1 MNNTKRIV
9 IILAITAVF
18 ISGFFY
24 FRHQVYFS
32 HGGSDKTSVF
42 TIEKGESNKIIG
54 EGLEDHGLISGKY
67 YFYFYM
73 WSRELTGKI
82 LPDDYELS
90 GRMTIPEIAY
100 MITNEQN
107 KTKKVTFPEG
117 WSAKQMADRLN
128 ANGLLGDDFLKIVNN
143 PGELKNEYNF
153 LSDPKIKTLEGYL
166 FPDTYFFNKDV
177 DAEGIVRKMLGIFN
191 TKITSQML
199 ADAEKNKKSLN
210 EIIIMASIIENEV
223 KNDDDRAITS
233 GIYWNR
239 IKIGQPL
246 QSDITLAYILGEKK
260 KQYSFADTRTASPYN
275 TYLNKGLP
283 PGPIC
288 NPGLS
293 AIQAAIYS
301 KDSDYNYYLSDP
313 ETGKTIFAKTFA
325 EHVAN
330 KAKYGL

>member
-1 MNNTKRIV
+1 M
-9 IILAITAVF
+9 
-18 ISGFFY
+18 
-24 FRHQVYFS
+24 
-32 HGGSDKTSVF
+32 
-42 TIEKGESNKIIG
+42 IG
-54 EGLEDHGLISGKY
+54 ENLEKQDLISGKY

-90 GRMTIPEIAY
+90 DRMTIPEIAY
-100 MITNEQN
+100 TITNKQD
-107 KTKKVTFPEG
+107 KTKKITFPEG

-128 ANGLLGDDFLKIVNN
+128 ANGLPGDDFLKILDN

-166 FPDTYFFNKDV
+166 FPDTYFFDKDIN
-177 DAEGIVRKMLGIFN
+177 AEGIIRKMLGIFN
-191 TKITSQML
+191 TRITSPML
-199 ADAEKNKKSLN
+199 TDAQNGKRNLN

-223 KNDDDRAITS
+223 KTNEDRAIIS
-233 GIYWNR
+233 GIYWGR
-239 IKIGQPL
+239 FEIGQPL

-260 KQYSFADTRTASPYN
+260 KQYTFSDTRMASPYN

-293 AIQAAIYS
+293 AIRAAIYP
-301 KDSDYNYYLSDP
+301 KDTDYNYYLSDP

-325 EHVAN
+325 EHMAN

>member
-1 MNNTKRIV
+1 MNHAKRIV
-9 IILAITAVF
+9 IVLTVMAVL
-18 ISGFFY
+18 IGGFFY
-24 FRHQVYFS
+24 FRYQVYFS
-32 HGGSDKTSVF
+32 HGDSDETAVF

-54 EGLEDHGLISGKY
+54 EGLERQGLISGKC

-73 WSRELTGKI
+73 WSRKLTGKI
-82 LPDDYELS
+82 LPDDYDLS
-90 GRMTIPEIAY
+90 GRMTIPEIASV
-100 MITNEQN
+100 ITSERD
-107 KTKKVTFPEG
+107 KTKKITFPEG

-128 ANGLLGDDFLKIVNN
+128 ANGLPGDDFFKIVNN
-143 PGELKNEYNF
+143 PEALKNEYVF

-166 FPDTYFFNKDV
+166 FPDTYFFAKDIN
-177 DAEGIVRKMLGIFN
+177 AEGMVRKMLGIFN

-210 EIIIMASIIENEV
+210 DIIIMASIIENEV
-223 KNDDDRAITS
+223 KTDEDRAIIS
-233 GIYWNR
+233 GIYWDR

-260 KQYSFADTRTASPYN
+260 KQYSFADTRTPSPYN

-283 PGPIC
+283 PGSID

-293 AIQAAIYS
+293 AIRAAIYP
-301 KDSDYNYYLSDP
+301 KDTDYNYYLSDP

>member
-1 MNNTKRIV
+1 MNNTKHIV
-9 IILAITAVF
+9 IIFIAIAVL
-18 ISGFFY
+18 IGGFFY
-24 FRHQVYFS
+24 FRYQVYFS
-32 HGGSDKTSVF
+32 HGNSGETAVF
-42 TIEKGESNKIIG
+42 TIEKGESNKMIG
-54 EGLEDHGLISGKY
+54 ENLERHGLISGKY
-67 YFYFYM
+67 HFYFYM
-73 WSRELTGKI
+73 WSRKLTGKI

-90 GRMTIPEIAY
+90 GRMTIPEIASV
-100 MITNEQN
+100 ITSEQD
-107 KTKKVTFPEG
+107 KTKKITFPEG
-117 WSAKQMADRLN
+117 WSVKQMADRLN
-128 ANGLLGDDFLKIVNN
+128 ANGLPGDDFLKIVNN
-143 PGELKNEYNF
+143 PGALKNEYDF

-166 FPDTYFFNKDV
+166 FPDTYFFAKDI
-177 DAEGIVRKMLGIFN
+177 DAEGIIKKMLGIFN

-199 ADAEKNKKSLN
+199 ADTAKSGRSLN

-223 KNDDDRAITS
+223 KTDEDRAIIS

-275 TYLNKGLP
+275 TYLNKGLLP
-283 PGPIC
+283 RPID

-293 AIQAAIYS
+293 AIRAAIYP